1 MPDETDESVYKHKH
15 LKSIQVTKLPND
27 ATSCRE
33 WRAAFLA
40 AVSRV
45 DMTNR
50 DVLVKFSTWCMEGG
64 RGRRFRDYLQNSN
77 DLLLFNKHVAAE
89 LIKPEVL
96 ATNTELAHELTSW
109 VESCSAKQQGPKG
122 MALMHIIIAFYE
134 TGPDQSIALN
144 QMHLLQLQ
152 LQGKTAKELAEFVKR
167 GNYILHGLRPG
178 DRPAEA
184 TLYSWLWHQVKA
196 VPMLRR
202 CTDKIRESS
211 NGSRRR
217 TFSWLW
223 GKIAEELRERRHDI
237 NYENMGQGLKSS
249 PPAQLALP
257 ASSSTGETKA
267 AKVTKT
273 KTTAKK
279 DTKPA
284 AAAPAEDSR
293 RNICALHAAGHCRFG
308 TRCRNTHIGEPG
320 SDEARRAY
328 SDAQKA
334 KSKGQEKGS
343 KGDGKGKKGKK
354 GDSKGSKGG
363 TGTPA
368 AVAAAASTVTI
379 TEVEGKQAQKTWQSF
394 CKFCDKALPSLNTF
408 LKLSVPILATLISS
422 ITNSYEMIGEKA
434 AASMV
439 DPAVQNFK
447 KYSLEFLGDTGAAHD
462 IGSLRAL
469 QDQGLSKDMV
479 VPWMKA
485 LKSPVRF
492 ATGGGPQ
499 LSTEELRVYTK
510 ELGDFHIHLLESC
523 PMALSIGRQVSR
535 GRTFIWQH
543 GQKPYIALD
552 HRRCRVWC
560 PSENRWYANRVQNN
574 VPIFAVDYPFKPG
587 RVIRDSAA
595 CVQLDQP
602 ATCANMTTEDSNSQF
617 CGSCL
622 ERQYA
627 CVCHD
632 TAVGHTEPMKDCTE
646 DPLCLAPMRDH
657 EHDEHVPHVDPTHPM
672 VSDIAQRRRKHRK
685 ENRRRKWEKLKR
697 QKPEAPVRKPIIRGV
712 EVVETMMNGPQQF
725 YNDRSRQHDEQTSE
739 LYQSIS
745 HSMFNDFNESTAEV
759 AVPEPHH
766 PGLPGHG
773 TLIEFCTSSDSMMGR
788 VGKDL
793 GIHVRRCSE
802 NHLNVESDETIKVLD
817 GIIETKPGA
826 DLWGSLP
833 CSPWTQWQTFNVHLY
848 GDDFANKLAERR
860 KESRRLV
867 KLNGFV
873 VWLALQRER
882 EVESHS
888 NGLDTVLVGRC
899 KRSRNLFG
907 ILT

>member
-1 MPDETDESVYKHKH
+1 MRLEGRTQMPKR
-15 LKSIQVTKLPND
+15 PNQ
-27 ATSCRE
+27 
-33 WRAAFLA
+33 
-40 AVSRV
+40 RV
-45 DMTNR
+45 R
-50 DVLVKFSTWCMEGG
+50 K
-64 RGRRFRDYLQNSN
+64 RGQ
-77 DLLLFNKHVAAE
+77 
-89 LIKPEVL
+89 
-96 ATNTELAHELTSW
+96 
-109 VESCSAKQQGPKG
+109 KG
-122 MALMHIIIAFYE
+122 MA
-134 TGPDQSIALN
+134 
-144 QMHLLQLQ
+144 
-152 LQGKTAKELAEFVKR
+152 
-167 GNYILHGLRPG
+167 
-178 DRPAEA
+178 
-184 TLYSWLWHQVKA
+184 
-196 VPMLRR
+196 
-202 CTDKIRESS
+202 
-211 NGSRRR
+211 
-217 TFSWLW
+217 
-223 GKIAEELRERRHDI
+223 
-237 NYENMGQGLKSS
+237 
-249 PPAQLALP
+249 
-257 ASSSTGETKA
+257 
-267 AKVTKT
+267 
-273 KTTAKK
+273 
-279 DTKPA
+279 
-284 AAAPAEDSR
+284 
-293 RNICALHAAGHCRFG
+293 
-308 TRCRNTHIGEPG
+308 
-320 SDEARRAY
+320 
-328 SDAQKA
+328 
-334 KSKGQEKGS
+334 
-343 KGDGKGKKGKK
+343 KGKKGKK

-574 VPIFAVDYPFKPG
+574 VPIFSVDCPLKPG

-632 TAVGHTEPMKDCTE
+632 TAVEHTEPMNDCTE

-657 EHDEHVPHVDPTHPM
+657 EHDEDVPQVDAVELPAHPM
-672 VSDIAQRRRKHRK
+672 VSDTEQRRRKHRK

-712 EVVETMMNGPQQF
+712 EAVETMMNGLQQF

-739 LYQSIS
+739 
-745 HSMFNDFNESTAEV
+745 T
-759 AVPEPHH
+759 
-766 PGLPGHG
+766 LP
-773 TLIEFCTSSDSMMGR
+773 
-788 VGKDL
+788 
-793 GIHVRRCSE
+793 IH
-802 NHLNVESDETIKVLD
+802 
-817 GIIETKPGA
+817 
-826 DLWGSLP
+826 
-833 CSPWTQWQTFNVHLY
+833 
-848 GDDFANKLAERR
+848 LA
-860 KESRRLV
+860 
-867 KLNGFV
+867 
-873 VWLALQRER
+873 
-882 EVESHS
+882 
-888 NGLDTVLVGRC
+888 
-899 KRSRNLFG
+899 
-907 ILT
+907 

>member
-1 MPDETDESVYKHKH
+1 
-15 LKSIQVTKLPND
+15 
-27 ATSCRE
+27 
-33 WRAAFLA
+33 
-40 AVSRV
+40 
-45 DMTNR
+45 
-50 DVLVKFSTWCMEGG
+50 
-64 RGRRFRDYLQNSN
+64 
-77 DLLLFNKHVAAE
+77 
-89 LIKPEVL
+89 
-96 ATNTELAHELTSW
+96 
-109 VESCSAKQQGPKG
+109 

-152 LQGKTAKELAEFVKR
+152 LHGKTAKELAEFVKR

-202 CTDKIRESS
+202 CIDKIRESS

-217 TFSWLW
+217 TFSWLR
-223 GKIAEELRERRHDI
+223 GKIAEKLRERRHDL
-237 NYENMGQGLKSS
+237 NYENMGQGLKSY

-267 AKVTKT
+267 AKVTKQRPLPRRT
-273 KTTAKK
+273 QSQLLLLLLLLPLRIPEGTSVHSMLLGTA
-279 DTKPA
+279 DLEQDVETLTSV
-284 AAAPAEDSR
+284 SR
-293 RNICALHAAGHCRFG
+293 DQMRPEGR
-308 TRCRNTHIGEPG
+308 TQMPQR
-320 SDEARRAY
+320 
-328 SDAQKA
+328 A
-334 KSKGQEKGS
+334 KSKGPEKGS

-354 GDSKGSKGG
+354 GDFKGSKGG
-363 TGTPA
+363 TGTR
-368 AVAAAASTVTI
+368 ASTVTI

-394 CKFCDKALPSLNTF
+394 CKFCDKVLPFFEYL
-408 LKLSVPILATLISS
+408 LELSVPILATLISS

-439 DPAVQNFK
+439 DPAVQSFK
-447 KYSLEFLGDTGAAHD
+447 KYSLEFLGDTGAVHD

-469 QDQGLSKDMV
+469 QDQGLSEDM
-479 VPWMKA
+479 
-485 LKSPVRF
+485 LVRF

-510 ELGDFHIHLLESC
+510 ELGDFHIHLLESY

-574 VPIFAVDYPFKPG
+574 IPIFAVDCPLKPG
-587 RVIRDSAA
+587 RVIRDNAA

-617 CGSCL
+617 CRSCL

-632 TAVGHTEPMKDCTE
+632 TAVEHTEPMKDCTE

-657 EHDEHVPHVDPTHPM
+657 EHDEHVPHVDPAELPAHPM
-672 VSDIAQRRRKHRK
+672 VSDTAQRRRKHRK

-712 EVVETMMNGPQQF
+712 EAVETMMNGLQQF

-745 HSMFNDFNESTAEV
+745 HSIAKEFNDFNESIAEV

-773 TLIEFCTSSDSMMGR
+773 TLIEFCTSS
-788 VGKDL
+788 
-793 GIHVRRCSE
+793 I
-802 NHLNVESDETIKVLD
+802 
-817 GIIETKPGA
+817 P
-826 DLWGSLP
+826 
-833 CSPWTQWQTFNVHLY
+833 
-848 GDDFANKLAERR
+848 
-860 KESRRLV
+860 
-867 KLNGFV
+867 
-873 VWLALQRER
+873 
-882 EVESHS
+882 
-888 NGLDTVLVGRC
+888 
-899 KRSRNLFG
+899 
-907 ILT
+907 